1 MGNTYS
7 RKITPE
13 RADFYLNL
21 SKVHLCNLLIKS
33 IKLRINDKI
42 TNKQKNSEKDECRLL
57 SYFCVDLHKEID
69 DCSCNKNNLYS
80 IKLKRWRTKKLNNLV
95 DSYKLQFNKLNYEF
109 LNETEEKI
117 LDNILLY
124 DK

>member
-13 RADFYLNL
+13 RSDFYLNL

-42 TNKQKNSEKDECRLL
+42 TNKQKNSEKR
-57 SYFCVDLHKEID
+57 
-69 DCSCNKNNLYS
+69 
-80 IKLKRWRTKKLNNLV
+80 
-95 DSYKLQFNKLNYEF
+95 
-109 LNETEEKI
+109 
-117 LDNILLY
+117 
-124 DK
+124 